1 MIRTLEEL
9 RQFEDYC
16 LYNIVNKNGNEL
28 TEKEKTEIKNVYS
41 SNGLQWWQD
50 GKMTKQNYTFSLYK
64 INNTIVGVSGID
76 HDDLE
81 IRDDSIHKDYQ
92 NRGFYKRLMK
102 HTNNWLKINKPQGVY
117 YLFTEKTGNPN
128 IDKIK
133 ILNHINSGLVLLDRT
148 TERESTYTSN
158 INKKT
163 YYGLGDNDYIIF
175 RTSGHHKINFL
186 TYTARNGGN
195 CSGIYIGNG
204 IILTADHC
212 DREEIDDWK
221 NEPIRVTRLI
231 FPFKNPGG
239 FNINVSG
246 SSEFIRYPLR
256 LYGGENFTNDFA
268 IIKLSQDKVKDFNQD
283 MEVIPLLQDNISIH
297 GKAINDGRVNYPS
310 KSESEKS
317 EFYTYGI
324 NYRNIRV
331 SNIMNF
337 NNLEISRHYRNYN
350 IPKNMRKDILLDTLN
365 NYREK
370 LNCVQIT
377 NGLDL
382 SQGDSGGPHYHI
394 KKETGQMVYIGPT
407 GAKPY
412 SYCKTRK
419 EVVIASV
426 YQHIN
431 FIKDNN
437 KNNILL
443 YNLENDV
450 FLFE

>member
-9 RQFEDYC
+9 RIFEEDC

-28 TEKEKTEIKNVYS
+28 TEKEKTEIKNVYL

-128 IDKIK
+128 NDKIK

-175 RTSGHHKINFL
+175 RTSGHHQINFL
-186 TYTARNGGN
+186 TYTARNGAN

-212 DREEIDDWK
+212 DREERDDWMY
-221 NEPIRVTRLI
+221 EPIRVTRLN
-231 FPFKNPGG
+231 FPFKNLGG
-239 FNINVSG
+239 FNINVTG
-246 SSEFIRYPLR
+246 SSEFIRYPGR
-256 LYGGENFTNDFA
+256 TFGGENFTNDFA

-297 GKAINDGRVNYPS
+297 GKAKNDGRGNYPS
-310 KSESEKS
+310 NSDFSD
-317 EFYTYGI
+317 FYTYGI
-324 NYRNIRV
+324 NYRNRRV
-331 SNIMNF
+331 TKITNF
-337 NNLEISRHYRNYN
+337 LNDEILKHFRDRN
-350 IPKNMRKDILLDTLN
+350 IPQNMRKDTPVNTIN

-370 LNCVQIT
+370 LNCVKIT
-377 NGLDL
+377 TGSDL

-407 GAKPY
+407 GTKPF
-412 SYCKTRK
+412 SYCKTHE

-431 FIKDNN
+431 FIKD

-450 FLFE
+450 FLFD